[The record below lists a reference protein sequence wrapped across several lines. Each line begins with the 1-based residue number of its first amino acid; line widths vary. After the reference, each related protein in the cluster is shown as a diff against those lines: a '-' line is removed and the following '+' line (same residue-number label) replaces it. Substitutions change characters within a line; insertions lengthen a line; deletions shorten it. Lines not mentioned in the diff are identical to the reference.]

1 MSHSVKD
8 PKNAPNPNALSPDV
22 DTLTSEYKKLDS
34 MLAAI
39 NQNIQDENEKVVVSQ
54 QAIANNRSQGL
65 QVVGQANVIAR
76 ILLDMGVDAQTLT
89 TPPMPEPVE
98 PTPPIEGVPEFE
110 EEAPTKPSLRN
121 RFSSR

>member
-8 PKNAPNPNALSPDV
+8 PKNVPNPNALSADV

-39 NQNIQDENEKVVVSQ
+39 NQNIQDENEKVATAQ
-54 QAIANNRSQGL
+54 QAIAANRTQGL
-65 QVVGQANVIAR
+65 QVVGQANVISR
-76 ILLDMGVDAQTLT
+76 ILLDMGVDAQTLA

-98 PTPPIEGVPEFE
+98 PAPPIEAVPEFE
-110 EEAPTKPSLRN
+110 EEAPAKPSLRN